1 MPKSVKEAYEIDKEN
16 RNTLWADAIKK
27 EMANVGIVFSPSEEQ
42 NPHELER
49 LGYQW
54 INCHMIF
61 DVKLGENFRRKAH
74 LVAGGHMT
82 DTPASMTYSSVVSRD
97 SVCICLALAVLNNLR
112 VLSGDIQNPYLT
124 APNKEKIFVKAGPEF
139 GSNEGKLFII
149 ERALYGLKS
158 AGASFRQYLAG
169 KIYDLR
175 FKPSAADPDV
185 WMRPATK
192 TDGTKYYEYVLA
204 YVDDILAMSEKP
216 EEIMQSLMNEFTF
229 KGGADGVIPPTDY
242 LGAKLEWKE
251 DIMGRGCWSMT
262 SYKYVNAAIHAVEE
276 RLKERNDRPLPLRA
290 ATPMSYDYI
299 PELDATEEL
308 QSDKVNYYQEL
319 IGILRWATEI
329 GRVDILH
336 EVFILSEYQANPRR
350 GHMNGVLHIFGY
362 LKQNPKRTLC
372 FSPLRPDLSG
382 GNFNYEAAKDV
393 KEFYV
398 DAEEEIPADAPESR
412 GEEVIIIAYVN
423 ASHASNKKTRRSHTG
438 YLIFIN
444 MAPIVWFSKRQRTV
458 ESSTF
463 GSEYIATKTCVEAV
477 QALRFKLRMFGV
489 PIDGPCRVFNDN
501 QSVVKNSSRVEST
514 LTKRHNQ
521 LAYHVTRWAVA
532 AGSVIVSWIPTNGM
546 LADPLTKRMPS
557 KASRDDLF
565 YQWMY

>member
-1 MPKSVKEAYEIDKEN
+1 MK
-16 RNTLWADAIKK
+16 
-27 EMANVGIVFSPSEEQ
+27 G
-42 NPHELER
+42 
-49 LGYQW
+49 
-54 INCHMIF
+54 NCS
-61 DVKLGENFRRKAH
+61 LSN
-74 LVAGGHMT
+74 GH
-82 DTPASMTYSSVVSRD
+82 P
-97 SVCICLALAVLNNLR
+97 
-112 VLSGDIQNPYLT
+112 
-124 APNKEKIFVKAGPEF
+124 
-139 GSNEGKLFII
+139 
-149 ERALYGLKS
+149 LKS
-158 AGASFRQYLAG
+158 AGASFRQYLTG

-175 FKPSAADPDV
+175 FKPSAANPDV

-192 TDGTKYYEYVLA
+192 ADGTKYYEYVLV
-204 YVDDILAMSEKP
+204 YVGDILTMSEKP

-229 KGGADGVIPPTDY
+229 KGGADGVIPPTDN

-251 DIMGRGCWSMT
+251 DIMGRDCWSMT
-262 SYKYVNAAIHAVEE
+262 SYKYVNAAIQAVEE

-290 ATPMSYDYI
+290 ASPMSYDYI

-308 QSDKVNYYQEL
+308 QSDEVNYYQEF

-336 EVFILSEYQANPRR
+336 EVSILSEYQANPRR
-350 GHMNGVLHIFGY
+350 GHMNGVFHIFGY

-372 FSPLRPDLSG
+372 FSPLCPYLSG
-382 GNFNYEAAKDV
+382 GNFNHEAARDF

-398 DAEEEIPADAPESR
+398 DAEEEVPADAPEPR
-412 GEEVIIIAYVN
+412 GEEVIMIAYVD

-438 YLIFIN
+438 FLIFIN
-444 MAPIVWFSKRQRTV
+444 MAPIIWYSKRQRTV

-463 GSEYIATKTCVEAV
+463 GSEYIATKTCVEAI
-477 QALRFKLRMFGV
+477 QALQFKLRIFGV
-489 PIDGPCRVFNDN
+489 PIDGPYRVFNDN

-532 AGSVIVSWIPTNGM
+532 TGSVIVSWIPTNGM

>member
-16 RNTLWADAIKK
+16 GNTLWTKAIKK
-27 EMANVGIVFSPSEEQ
+27 EMANVGIAFSPSEEQ
-42 NPHELER
+42 NPHELEK
-49 LGYQW
+49 LSYQW

-61 DVKLGENFRRKAH
+61 DVKLGENFRRKAR

-82 DTPASMTYSSVVSRD
+82 DTPASMTYSSVVSQD
-97 SVCICLALAVLNNLR
+97 SVHICLTLAALNDLK
-112 VLSGDIQNPYLT
+112 VLSGDIQNAYLT
-124 APNKEKIFVKAGPEF
+124 TPNKEKIFMKAGPEF
-139 GSNEGKLFII
+139 GANEGKLFTV

-158 AGASFRQYLAG
+158 ARASFRQYLAG
-169 KIYDLR
+169 KIYD
-175 FKPSAADPDV
+175 V
-185 WMRPATK
+185 
-192 TDGTKYYEYVLA
+192 
-204 YVDDILAMSEKP
+204 
-216 EEIMQSLMNEFTF
+216 
-229 KGGADGVIPPTDY
+229 PPTDY

-251 DIMGRGCWSMT
+251 GIMGCGCWSMT
-262 SYKYVNAAIHAVEE
+262 SYKYMNAAIQAVED
-276 RLKERNDRPLPLRA
+276 RLKERNDRPLPSRA

-299 PELDATEEL
+299 PELDAMEEL
-308 QSDKVNYYQEL
+308 QNDEVNYYQEL
-319 IGILRWATEI
+319 IGILHWATEI

-336 EVFILSEYQANPRR
+336 EVSILSEYQVNPRR
-350 GHMNGVLHIFGY
+350 GHMNAMFHVFGY

-372 FSPLRPDLSG
+372 FSPLWPDLSG
-382 GNFNYEAAKDV
+382 GHFNYEAAKDF
-393 KEFYV
+393 KEFYI
-398 DAEEEIPADAPESR
+398 DAEEEIPAGAPKSR
-412 GEEVIIIAYVN
+412 DEEVVMTAYVD
-423 ASHASNKKTRRSHTG
+423 ASHASNKKTRRSHTR

-444 MAPIVWFSKRQRTV
+444 MAPIVWYSKRQRTV

-463 GSEYIATKTCVEAV
+463 GSEYIATKTCVEV
-477 QALRFKLRMFGV
+477 IHALRFKLRMFGV

-532 AGSVIVSWIPTNGM
+532 AGSVIVSWIPTNSM
-546 LADPLTKRMPS
+546 LADPLTKQMPS